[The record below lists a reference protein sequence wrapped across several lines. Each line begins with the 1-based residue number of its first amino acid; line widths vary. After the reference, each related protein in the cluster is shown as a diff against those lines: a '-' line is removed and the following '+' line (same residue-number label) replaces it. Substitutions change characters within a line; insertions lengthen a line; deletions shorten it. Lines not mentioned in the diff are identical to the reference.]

1 MSPRRRLDLEL
12 VRRGLVEGRGEARD
26 VIQAGRVT
34 VDGAPA
40 DKPARLVD
48 PGQAVVVTGPPPKYV
63 SRGGR
68 KLEAA
73 LDRFGIDPTGLR
85 VVDVGASTGGFTDCV
100 LQRGAASVVAVD
112 VGRGQLHQRL
122 MVDDRVAV
130 HERTNVR
137 GGDGAALGAPFDLL
151 VADLSFIS
159 LRTVMADL
167 VGLVSDGAAMVL
179 LVKPQFEAGKA
190 EVDRGSG
197 VIRDPEVWLTVLEAV
212 DVSVRDHAAAIMEGM
227 PSPITGADG
236 NVEFLVHV
244 RAGRAGTPLDAAG
257 LVAEVPGAH
266 EQGAKKQAVER

>member
-1 MSPRRRLDLEL
+1 VSARRRLDLEL
-12 VRRGLVEGRGEARD
+12 VRRGLVEGRGAAQD
-26 VIQAGRVT
+26 VIEAGRVT

-40 DKPARLVD
+40 DKAARLVD
-48 PGQAVVVTGPPPKYV
+48 PGQAVVVTGAPPKYV

-73 LDRFGIDPTGLR
+73 LDRFGIDPTGHR

-100 LQRGAASVVAVD
+100 LQRGAVSVVAID

-137 GGDGAALGAPFDLL
+137 GVDGTALGAPFGLL

-159 LRTVMADL
+159 LRTVMPDL
-167 VGLVSDGAAMVL
+167 VGLVADGASLVL

-212 DVSVRDHAAAIMEGM
+212 DVSVRGHAAAIMEGM

-244 RAGRAGTPLDAAG
+244 RAGTVGTPLDATG
-257 LVAEVPGAH
+257 LVAEALRSR
-266 EQGAKKQAVER
+266 EQAVDR

>member
-137 GGDGAALGAPFDLL
+137 GVDGAALGAPFDLL

-257 LVAEVPGAH
+257 LVAEVLG
-266 EQGAKKQAVER
+266 GRDQAVDR

>member
-1 MSPRRRLDLEL
+1 VTGRRRLDLEL
-12 VRRGLVEGRGEARD
+12 VRRGLVEGRGAARE
-26 VIQAGRVT
+26 VIAAGRVT

-48 PGQAVVVTGPPPKYV
+48 PGQAVVVAGPPPRYV

-73 LDRFGIDPTGLR
+73 LDRFGIDPSGLR

-100 LQRGAASVVAVD
+100 LQRGAISVAAVD

-122 MVDDRVAV
+122 VVDPRVDV

-137 GGDGAALGAPFDLL
+137 GIDGPAIGAPFDLL

-159 LRTVMADL
+159 LRTVLADL
-167 VGLVSDGAAMVL
+167 VGLVAAGCPMVL
-179 LVKPQFEAGKA
+179 MVKPQFEAGKA

-197 VIRDPEVWLTVLEAV
+197 VIRDPEVWAVVLGAV
-212 DVSVRDHAAAIMEGM
+212 DAAVGDRGAAIMEGM

-236 NVEFLVHV
+236 NVEFLVLV
-244 RAGRAGTPLDAAG
+244 RAGTVGPSLDVAG
-257 LVAEVPGAH
+257 LVAEAVRDRDTPGV
-266 EQGAKKQAVER
+266 G